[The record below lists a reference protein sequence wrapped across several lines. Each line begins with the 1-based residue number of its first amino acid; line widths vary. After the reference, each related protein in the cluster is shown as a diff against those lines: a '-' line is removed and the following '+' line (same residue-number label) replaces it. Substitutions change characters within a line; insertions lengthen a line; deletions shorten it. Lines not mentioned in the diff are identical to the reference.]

1 MRFILHVSLIYFL
14 YFLILRVFSS
24 FQLIKHFSLFHFIFG
39 RPKQLKTS
47 NGLNSPPSFG
57 SSTTPNSPDDMNS
70 ALLKKSSSTD
80 TDSSPPTVNMF
91 GKFRGFTLKPLA
103 QSNGPITAGA
113 NNIAYV
119 HPVTK
124 NNSNASDSNSSSNN
138 PKKAPPI
145 PKPPVVILNN
155 SVSPKKLKPKANN
168 VTFTAT
174 EVGKVV
180 GKDIDIEEKPALPP
194 LNPGQTGRPIISSP
208 ILENSTCSRREL
220 NSPMKTGEPRITR
233 PAPPK
238 PARAVQE
245 KLHQRAASPK
255 VPEILVNPT
264 FVTKVADTKEKDVVV
279 KKPKDGQILNR
290 ITSFLKKEEKVP
302 VVEVIEKP
310 KPINSKAV
318 LKTNRKP
325 IDRER
330 LKTIEISCPIP
341 IVSDTPDTPP
351 AKDDGINRTQSMRDS
366 NTLGRRPNNYGA
378 SMRQAGKRPQS
389 IVGRPNLPPP
399 PRPPSP
405 VKTPPTP
412 PPVTYENPPPP
423 KKVTMN
429 DIANRSPMKSP
440 PDMAPLAHISEESS
454 PMTPTDNIYDEIAE
468 SPSPPHLHS
477 TSTESMGLL
486 GEIVS
491 EIENRNNTDAL
502 YIAST
507 LRKSKPGK
515 AVRKMD
521 NVYMNT
527 EEVVSESDE
536 EEEYTS
542 PKSIASTTSSG
553 YMRPTG
559 FATPVARV
567 APNTGKFA
575 SPPPPTSSQSSVS
588 SFKSPSSSVT
598 SPISTIAAATNGDIS
613 NITFTSP
620 LSPDYTAK
628 GGVAPS
634 KPESLRTYKPYH
646 TTINRPGPYLASIQ
660 AKANAQENNQND
672 KKPVTVRTRTP
683 SPSKSSK
690 QPLTNGIK
698 SPDLIPKSKQPDV
711 VSKPS
716 SNKPKPTTKPTIT
729 STKPSAITPNIPKTT
744 GIGSKYEN
752 KTLKGTSTTGK
763 FGNVISANN
772 KTAPTPGKVSHVASL
787 SQKFES
793 GPNKK

>member
-1 MRFILHVSLIYFL
+1 
-14 YFLILRVFSS
+14 
-24 FQLIKHFSLFHFIFG
+24 
-39 RPKQLKTS
+39 
-47 NGLNSPPSFG
+47 
-57 SSTTPNSPDDMNS
+57 MNS
-70 ALLKKSSSTD
+70 ALLKKSSSPD
-80 TDSSPPTVNMF
+80 TDNAPHAVNMF

-124 NNSNASDSNSSSNN
+124 NNSNASDNSSNNSN

-145 PKPPVVILNN
+145 PKPPVVILNH

-174 EVGKVV
+174 AVGKIV
-180 GKDIDIEEKPALPP
+180 GNDIDIDEKPALPP

-208 ILENSTCSRREL
+208 ILENSTCSRRDL
-220 NSPMKTGEPRITR
+220 NSPGKTSKEAKITR

-238 PARAVQE
+238 PARVVQE
-245 KLHQRAASPK
+245 KLHQRAASPQ

-264 FVTKVADTKEKDVVV
+264 FVIPEPEKPLPEIKKSKE
-279 KKPKDGQILNR
+279 GQILNR
-290 ITSFLKKEEKVP
+290 ITSFLKKEEKVVP
-302 VVEVIEKP
+302 VIEPVEPKP
-310 KPINSKAV
+310 KPVNSKPV
-318 LKTNRKP
+318 LKQNRKP

-341 IVSDTPDTPP
+341 IVSDAPDTPTTP
-351 AKDDGINRTQSMRDS
+351 DGINRTQSMRDS

-405 VKTPPTP
+405 VKTPTSPP
-412 PPVTYENPPPP
+412 PVPPVTYENPPPP
-423 KKVTMN
+423 KKVMIK

-491 EIENRNNTDAL
+491 EMENRNNSDAL

-515 AVRKMD
+515 KAD

-527 EEVVSESDE
+527 AEVVSESEGE

-567 APNTGKFA
+567 APHKVA
-575 SPPPPTSSQSSVS
+575 SPPFAPMSSHSSVS
-588 SFKSPSSSVT
+588 SFKSPPSSVT
-598 SPISTIAAATNGDIS
+598 SPSSTIPATNNGDIS

-620 LSPDYTAK
+620 LSPDSGK
-628 GGVAPS
+628 GSNAMPS

-660 AKANAQENNQND
+660 AKANATTTETNNHD
-672 KKPVTVRTRTP
+672 PKKPVTVRTRTP
-683 SPSKSSK
+683 SPSKSSSK
-690 QPLTNGIK
+690 PLTNGIK

-711 VSKPS
+711 ISKS
-716 SNKPKPTTKPTIT
+716 SNAKPKPATTKPTIA
-729 STKPSAITPNIPKTT
+729 STKPATTNPK
-744 GIGSKYEN
+744 GIASKYES
-752 KTLKGTSTTGK
+752 KTTKGATTGK
-763 FGNVISANN
+763 LGG
-772 KTAPTPGKVSHVASL
+772 KTAPAPPAGKASHVASL

-793 GPNKK
+793 GPKK